1 MHIPNFV
8 RSHNRFFLT
17 VLLGLLAAA
26 SVATAFVLRFEY
38 TVPASQVTFLW
49 KGMVIAAIA
58 RVIVFRVAG
67 IDRGGWRYSSLP
79 DVYKV
84 LLATAAGTALWSS
97 AAYVLLGRGFP
108 RSIYGIESVLCF
120 VATAGARFVVRS
132 YYETHGMLRR
142 RTNRNKR
149 VLIYGAGA
157 AGYTLVREI
166 RSNGSLGYH
175 VVGFIDDDPHKRQQ
189 DLLGVPVLGSGRNV
203 ALIAERL
210 SRQGSPLDEII
221 IAMPSASGTS
231 MNEALSNCRSSG
243 VPCKTIPSV
252 GELLSGKVLT
262 SQIRDV
268 SVEDLLGREP
278 IHLDETLI
286 RTSLEGR
293 AVMVTG
299 GGGSIGSELCRQVA
313 AFQPSK
319 LVIFERA
326 ESDLYRIHLEL
337 SEKFPNLEI
346 EQQIGDIRELSSVE
360 QAIERHDIQSI
371 FHAAAYKH
379 VPMMEAHLLE
389 AVKNNVL
396 GTYNVVS
403 AAYNWGVTDFLMISS
418 DKAVNPTNIMGLTK
432 RVAELIV
439 SSMPTPGEGSAT
451 KCVSVRFGNVLGSN
465 GSVVPLFKQQI
476 AAGGPVTVTHPD
488 MRRYFMTIREAVQLV
503 LQAST
508 MGKGSEI
515 FVLDMG
521 EPVTIVS
528 LARNMIR
535 LSGHQPDVDIEIRFT
550 GLRPGEKLFEEL
562 ALEGESHLPTYHNKI
577 KIFCGARREANP
589 MEMWIADL
597 ERLIRERAE
606 SAIVAHLKSLVPE
619 YQPMGQWKEA
629 LSASEASAVA
639 AE

>member
-1 MHIPNFV
+1 MHLPNFV
-8 RSHNRFFLT
+8 RSHNRFFLM
-17 VLLGLLAAA
+17 VLLSLLAMA
-26 SVATAFVLRFEY
+26 SVTIAFLLRFEY
-38 TVPASQVTFLW
+38 TVPASQATFLW
-49 KGMVIAAIA
+49 KGCLIAALA
-58 RVIVFRVAG
+58 RLVVFRMAG

-79 DVYKV
+79 DVYKL
-84 LLATAAGTALWSS
+84 LLATAAGSALWSS
-97 AAYVLLGRGFP
+97 VAFVLLGRGFP
-108 RSIYGIESVLCF
+108 RSIYGIDLVLCF
-120 VATAGARFVVRS
+120 VATAGSRFAVRS
-132 YYETHGMLRR
+132 YYESRGTLRPKA
-142 RTNRNKR
+142 NSKR

-166 RSNGSLGYH
+166 RSNSSLGYH
-175 VVGFIDDDPHKRQQ
+175 VVGFLDDDPHKRNQN
-189 DLLGVPVLGSGRNV
+189 LLGVPVLSSGRSV
-203 ALIAERL
+203 AVIVERF
-210 SRQGSPLDEII
+210 RRKGSPIDEII

-243 VPCKTIPSV
+243 IPCKTIPSV

-268 SVEDLLGREP
+268 SVEDLLGRDP
-278 IHLDETLI
+278 IRLDETLI

-313 AFQPSK
+313 AFQPSR

-346 EQQIGDIRELSSVE
+346 VQQIGDIRELTSVE
-360 QAIERHDIQSI
+360 QAIERHGIQSI

-396 GTYNVVS
+396 GTYNVVT
-403 AAYNWGVTDFLMISS
+403 AAYTYGVTDFLMISS

-439 SSMPTPGEGSAT
+439 SSLPTPSEGSVT

-508 MGKGSEI
+508 MGKGSEV

-562 ALEGESHLPTYHNKI
+562 ALEGESHLPTYHHKI
-577 KIFCGARREANP
+577 KIFCGARKDASD
-589 MEMWIADL
+589 MEMWIAEL
-597 ERLIRERAE
+597 ERLVGEQAE
-606 SAIVAHLKSLVPE
+606 AAIVAHLKSLVPE
-619 YQPMGQWKEA
+619 YQPMGQWRES
-629 LSASEASAVA
+629 LNASEASAVV